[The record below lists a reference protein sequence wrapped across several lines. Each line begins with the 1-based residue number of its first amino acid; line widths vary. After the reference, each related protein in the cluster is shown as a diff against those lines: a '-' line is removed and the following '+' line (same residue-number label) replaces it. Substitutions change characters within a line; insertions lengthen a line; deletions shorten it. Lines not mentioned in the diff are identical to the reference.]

1 MGRKFVDCQVQEM
14 PGAEKCTT
22 TLSAETE
29 EELLE
34 AVIKHGINVHGLAN
48 TPEFRE
54 KVRKE
59 FKDAPL

>member
-1 MGRKFVDCQVQEM
+1 MGRKYVDCKLQDL
-14 PGAEKCTT
+14 PGAPTCSK
-22 TLSAETE
+22 TLTADTE

-54 KVRKE
+54 KVRNE
-59 FKDAPL
+59 FKDAPM